1 MAAAIEA
8 GTGATVGEQ
17 LQQDGVRHAAINDDS
32 LVDALIDRVGHAADL
47 GDHAARDNA
56 GGLVALDLGDL
67 HLGDEGGFIFLIP
80 QQARNISQVT
90 V

>member
-32 LVDALIDRVGHAADL
+32 LVDALIDRTCPGAAFSREPASD
-47 GDHAARDNA
+47 AASTRRLWGSAGRSGGKFKNNIDNYY
-56 GGLVALDLGDL
+56 
-67 HLGDEGGFIFLIP
+67 
-80 QQARNISQVT
+80 
-90 V
+90 